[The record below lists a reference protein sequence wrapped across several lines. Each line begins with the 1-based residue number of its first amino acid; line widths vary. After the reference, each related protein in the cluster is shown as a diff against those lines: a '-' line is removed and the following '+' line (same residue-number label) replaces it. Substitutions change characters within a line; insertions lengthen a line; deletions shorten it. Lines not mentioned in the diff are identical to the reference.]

1 MIVDEQIQSY
11 DTFWVDKTKPLQS
24 GFVGTISVNSGL
36 ILIDPELMERVH
48 VNEQPITTQSTCD
61 SLLSGEPAR
70 FKTCL
75 LKVKRLKNT
84 MNLNAFPLKYLSM
97 KEDK

>member
-24 GFVGTISVNSGL
+24 GFVNSGL

-48 VNEQPITTQSTCD
+48 MNEQPITTQSTCD

-70 FKTCL
+70 FKTRL